1 VFLIAWACVKVV
13 CRALGGGSF
22 LTQMRSL
29 MILKPRLCNAK
40 PELKIM
46 WCVLETHS
54 VPSGLKTRRASPS
67 HRTLNS

>member
-1 VFLIAWACVKVV
+1 
-13 CRALGGGSF
+13 
-22 LTQMRSL
+22 